1 MVPRRK
7 TGEFICIV
15 MKEINT
21 REDLILAFLSALSN
35 DELKYIDNWIT
46 KKGISTS
53 SVSFPKKITIL
64 YGTETGNAKRIAG
77 EFGILAKKK
86 QISAKIVGTENYKLT
101 DLSKEEYLF
110 IIISTQGEGEPPQSA
125 KKFYDYL
132 HSTSEK
138 YSNLKYA
145 ILGLGDTSYP
155 LYCQTGID
163 VDSKLSELGATR
175 MLNLFKAD
183 VDYKPIADEW
193 MESLFLKLSS
203 TSNSINIFDKK
214 ETISKD
220 KSNHYK
226 GKISSIVNLNDN
238 KSDKKTYHIEVECD
252 SEVQYQSGDI
262 ASVLPKN
269 DPNLV
274 NEIILYTKVDPH
286 KIIELNKR
294 KDSIKE
300 LLLNYLCITY
310 LSESVLKSISEKLS
324 LSIPSIRLDLFDL
337 IKKYSINSS
346 EQFEKVLQSLNPISP
361 RQYSIASSSIVNQSE
376 LHLTV
381 ALDRFQINGQIKNG
395 LCSGYL
401 CGLQEGQEISFTI
414 KKNPHFHLPDST
426 KDIIMIGPG
435 TGIAPFRAFVA
446 ERSEIQAKGKN
457 WLFFGDRKFTE
468 NFLYQTEWQEHFAM
482 GVLNKINLA
491 WSRDGKEKYY
501 VQDEIRKEGKEF
513 VEWLEGGAYIYV
525 CGAKDPM
532 SIDVEKAIIE
542 VISINKNISLKKA
555 KSYLEKLE
563 SEYRYQKDVY

>member
-1 MVPRRK
+1 
-7 TGEFICIV
+7 
-15 MKEINT
+15 
-21 REDLILAFLSALSN
+21 
-35 DELKYIDNWIT
+35 
-46 KKGISTS
+46 
-53 SVSFPKKITIL
+53 
-64 YGTETGNAKRIAG
+64 
-77 EFGILAKKK
+77 
-86 QISAKIVGTENYKLT
+86 
-101 DLSKEEYLF
+101 
-110 IIISTQGEGEPPQSA
+110 
-125 KKFYDYL
+125 
-132 HSTSEK
+132 
-138 YSNLKYA
+138 
-145 ILGLGDTSYP
+145 
-155 LYCQTGID
+155 
-163 VDSKLSELGATR
+163 

-183 VDYKPIADEW
+183 VDYKLIADEW
-193 MESLFLKLSS
+193 MEIVFLKLSS

-262 ASVLPKN
+262 ASVLPIN

-274 NEIILYTKVDPH
+274 NEIILFTKVDPH

-324 LSIPSIRLDLFDL
+324 LSIPSIRIDLLDL

-563 SEYRYQKDVY
+563 SEYRYRKDVY